1 MEIRTKLKHIQKVL
15 NKISLSKLFID
26 SGFHQVYKRCVY
38 MYEDV
43 CMCVCV
49 GPDGAGVVVVRFL
62 ESASV
67 LSLGDVIERHKL

>member
-1 MEIRTKLKHIQKVL
+1 
-15 NKISLSKLFID
+15 
-26 SGFHQVYKRCVY
+26 

-67 LSLGDVIERHKL
+67 LSFGDVIERHKL